1 MSIGSVYE
9 TAYKGDF
16 NQVKV
21 KIDENSR
28 LIETPD
34 SVRIILNVYC
44 EYSKRI
50 EMMYNNHY
58 RIIAF

>member
-1 MSIGSVYE
+1 MSIGTVYE

-21 KIDENSR
+21 KIDNDKS

-34 SVRIILNVYC
+34 SVNDLILFT
-44 EYSKRI
+44 I
-50 EMMYNNHY
+50 L
-58 RIIAF
+58 

>member
-21 KIDENSR
+21 KIDQEASLVTTR
-28 LIETPD
+28 D
-34 SVRIILNVYC
+34 SVTIII
-44 EYSKRI
+44 R
-50 EMMYNNHY
+50 
-58 RIIAF
+58 

>member
-21 KIDENSR
+21 KLDEDSSLVQR
-28 LIETPD
+28 PD
-34 SVRIILNVYC
+34 EVRI
-44 EYSKRI
+44 
-50 EMMYNNHY
+50 
-58 RIIAF
+58 